1 MDIVYTDERRF
12 TKEQLKELFESVGW
26 FSANYPDKLYR
37 ALNSCE
43 TVFTAWAGDELA
55 GLINAID
62 DGALTAYVHYLL
74 VNPKYQKSGIG
85 RKLTAMLK
93 EKYKDYLCIALSAEN
108 PSLVDYYGSMGFEAA
123 EGASYMRI
131 LNK

>member
-1 MDIVYTDERRF
+1 MDITYTNEKKF
-12 TKEQLKELFESVGW
+12 TKEQLQELFRSVGW
-26 FSANYPDKLYR
+26 FSADYPDKLYR
-37 ALNSCE
+37 ALNNCE
-43 TVFTAWAGDELA
+43 TVITAWNGDELA

-85 RKLTAMLK
+85 KKLTEMLK

-108 PSLVDYYGSMGFEAA
+108 PPLVKYYEGMGFKAA
-123 EGASYMRI
+123 EGATYMRI

>member
-1 MDIVYTDERRF
+1 MDITYTNERKF

-26 FSANYPDKLYR
+26 FSANYPDKLYQ
-37 ALNSCE
+37 AMNCSD
-43 TVFTAWAGDELA
+43 TVFTAWNGGELA

-85 RKLTAMLK
+85 KKLTAMLK

-108 PSLVDYYGSMGFEAA
+108 PSLVEYYEGMGFEVA
-123 EGASYMRI
+123 EGASYMRL

>member
-1 MDIVYTDERRF
+1 MEVIYTDKKEF
-12 TKEQLKELFESVGW
+12 TKEQLKSLFESVNW
-26 FSANYPDKLYR
+26 FSANYPDKLFT
-37 ALNSCE
+37 ALNNCE
-43 TVFTAWAGDELA
+43 TVFTAWVDGELA

-74 VNPKYQKSGIG
+74 VNPKYQKAGIG
-85 RKLTAMLK
+85 KRLTVMLK

-108 PSLVDYYGSMGFEAA
+108 PPLVNYYENLGFEKA
-123 EGASYMRI
+123 EGATHMRI

>member
-1 MDIVYTDERRF
+1 MEVIYTDKKEF
-12 TKEQLKELFESVGW
+12 TKEQLKSLFESVNW
-26 FSANYPDKLYR
+26 FSANYPDKLFT
-37 ALNSCE
+37 ALNNCE
-43 TVFTAWAGDELA
+43 TVFTAWVDGELA

-74 VNPKYQKSGIG
+74 VNPKYQKTGIG
-85 RKLTAMLK
+85 KRLTVMLK

-108 PSLVDYYGSMGFEAA
+108 PSLVNYYENLGFEKA
-123 EGASYMRI
+123 EGATYMRI